1 MQSSS
6 ISFTISFSSFIAI
19 PLLILSN
26 YYNAYLFI
34 LLLLIS
40 LIALALGSIGKYRK
54 FKTLN
59 KWRESYY
66 EGEASFGTFKREQD
80 KNWEKFSRK
89 TLFR

>member
-1 MQSSS
+1 
-6 ISFTISFSSFIAI
+6 
-19 PLLILSN
+19 
-26 YYNAYLFI
+26 
-34 LLLLIS
+34 

-66 EGEASFGTFKREQD
+66 EGEASFGSFKREQD